1 MTFGF
6 GLVEGFFAVIGILI
20 GNRLERINRRQYR
33 NLKVL
38 SKLVSILGTI
48 TLVAFS
54 LDHIF
59 LGSSSSVVAF
69 WIGLLAGFYFTK
81 LRKEVSRSRLE
92 LIRGFARAGS
102 KRG

>member
-20 GNRLERINRRQYR
+20 GNRLERINRRHYR
-33 NLKVL
+33 SLKL
-38 SKLVSILGTI
+38 ISKIVSILGTI

-59 LGSSSSVVAF
+59 VESSFSVVAF
-69 WIGLLAGFYFTK
+69 WSGLLAGFYFTK

-102 KRG
+102 KRR